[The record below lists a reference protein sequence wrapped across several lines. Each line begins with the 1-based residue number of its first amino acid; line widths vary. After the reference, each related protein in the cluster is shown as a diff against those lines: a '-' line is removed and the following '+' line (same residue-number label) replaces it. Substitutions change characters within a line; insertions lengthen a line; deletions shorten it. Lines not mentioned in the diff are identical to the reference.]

1 MCNLL
6 VAELAEGRGRFVNDL
21 INGAM
26 YFCEMT
32 SWAESAHLSAYQK
45 SKRALPDYRESILE
59 LRQGDVAQLLSWTY
73 YFMRD
78 QFDKVDPII
87 ANRLRFELQR
97 RELDPFIQR
106 NDFWWM
112 ARNYKQDRLL
122 NNWTPWCNANALLC
136 FMLLEDNPE
145 VLTKA
150 IWLSMQS
157 VDEYLNYVK
166 SDGAC
171 EEGPSYWGHAA
182 GKLFEYLSALSLIT
196 GNKVNLFD
204 APLVKKMGEYI
215 AASTIGN
222 EWVVNFADASARAN
236 DLNTMLIYRYG
247 LAVNSPE
254 MRGMAAQRAKAFPP
268 KLPASWLDLFQELQN
283 IRYQSQLKQEK
294 ISYRPPHFSWFPQ
307 TEFCYIR
314 RGNLFLAAKGGH
326 NNESHNHNDIGSCI
340 LAIDNLPIL
349 IDVGVGTYTKK
360 TFSSERYTIWT
371 MQSDYHNLPIIN
383 GQSEHNGIQYHSM
396 NPSVDKK
403 RFSFSVDI
411 AQAYPKE
418 AAVERWTRAYALQ
431 NKQLVIT
438 DDFQLSAKKA
448 PNQLNFMTWGDVKV
462 REKGC
467 IQLHIKQVKATLNYD
482 ARVFTPTITPIELTD
497 PRLSKVWGERVYRI
511 TLTANDQALHG
522 QYRCTLTQE

>member
-1 MCNLL
+1 M
-6 VAELAEGRGRFVNDL
+6 
-21 INGAM
+21 
-26 YFCEMT
+26 
-32 SWAESAHLSAYQK
+32 
-45 SKRALPDYRESILE
+45 
-59 LRQGDVAQLLSWTY
+59 
-73 YFMRD
+73 
-78 QFDKVDPII
+78 
-87 ANRLRFELQR
+87 
-97 RELDPFIQR
+97 
-106 NDFWWM
+106 
-112 ARNYKQDRLL
+112 
-122 NNWTPWCNANALLC
+122 
-136 FMLLEDNPE
+136 
-145 VLTKA
+145 
-150 IWLSMQS
+150 
-157 VDEYLNYVK
+157 
-166 SDGAC
+166 
-171 EEGPSYWGHAA
+171 
-182 GKLFEYLSALSLIT
+182 
-196 GNKVNLFD
+196 
-204 APLVKKMGEYI
+204 
-215 AASTIGN
+215 
-222 EWVVNFADASARAN
+222 
-236 DLNTMLIYRYG
+236 
-247 LAVNSPE
+247 
-254 MRGMAAQRAKAFPP
+254 
-268 KLPASWLDLFQELQN
+268 
-283 IRYQSQLKQEK
+283 KQEK
-294 ISYRPPHFSWFPQ
+294 ISYRPPHFSWFPH

-438 DDFQLSAKKA
+438 DNFQLSAKKA

-511 TLTANDQALHG
+511 TLTANDQALRG